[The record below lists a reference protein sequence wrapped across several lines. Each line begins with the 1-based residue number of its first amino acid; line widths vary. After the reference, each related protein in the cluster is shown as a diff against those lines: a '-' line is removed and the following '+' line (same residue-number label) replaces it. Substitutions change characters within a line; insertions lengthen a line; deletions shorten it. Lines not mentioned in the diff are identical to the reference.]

1 MSSAWH
7 ACVAALYNTRDK
19 ASNVKP
25 KHKFDTFNFNQI
37 NIFYDN
43 KPCACPK
50 HNFIFL
56 NNIMC

>member
-25 KHKFDTFNFNQI
+25 KHIFDTFNFNQI

-43 KPCACPK
+43 KPCLSKA
-50 HNFIFL
+50 
-56 NNIMC
+56 